1 MKTAEEIVLS
11 YLPAK
16 GGFQHTVTEA
26 MNYSVQAGGKRIR
39 PTIMRETYRLFGGD
53 GDEIEPFMA
62 AIEMI
67 HSYSLVHDDLPAMD
81 NDELRRG
88 KPTTWKVY
96 GEAMAILAGDG
107 LLTYAFETAAKAFPL
122 SRQPEKVGR
131 CIGILAGKAGLYG
144 MLGGQSV
151 DVEMTGQ
158 PLSRE
163 QLDFI
168 YELKT
173 GALLEASMMI
183 GAVLGGADEE
193 QLKLVRSVAA
203 DIGLAFQIRDDM
215 LDVISTE
222 EELGKPIGSDA
233 ENNKTT
239 YVTFEGIEGA
249 DAAVKRLSARA
260 LDTLKKLPGDKSFF
274 TEFVHKMETRKS

>member
-39 PTIMRETYRLFGGD
+39 PTIMRETYRLFGG
-53 GDEIEPFMA
+53 GGEEIEPFMA